1 MLVDKRIYL
10 ASQSPRRRELLKQIS
25 IAFDVLPLRTVS
37 GRLDVVEVPR
47 AGEAAADFAQRM
59 ATEKAACGWRA
70 VDLRHLLR
78 FPVLGADTVVELDGD
93 ILGKPRDRLDAAAM
107 LTRLSGRQHQVHTA
121 VAVHHED
128 RMELRLSSSQV
139 RFAAID
145 AANIARYLEIGE
157 YLGKAGAY
165 GIQGRAGAFIEHIDG
180 SYSGIMGLPLYET
193 SELLKKFGFV
203 I

>member
-10 ASQSPRRRELLKQIS
+10 ASQSPRRRELLKQIG

-59 ATEKAACGWRA
+59 ATDKAASGWHA

-128 RMELRLSSSQV
+128 RMELCLSSSRV

>member
-10 ASQSPRRRELLKQIS
+10 ASQSPRRRELLKQIGVS
-25 IAFDVLPLRTVS
+25 FDVLPLRAVV
-37 GRLDVVEVPR
+37 GRIEVVETPH
-47 AGEAAADFAQRM
+47 AGEAAPDFVQRM

-93 ILGKPRDRLDAAAM
+93 ILGKPADRFAAEDM
-107 LTRLSGRQHQVHTA
+107 LKRLSGRQHRVHTA
-121 VAVHHED
+121 VAVRHDD
-128 RMELRLSSSQV
+128 RLELRLSSSEV
-139 RFAAID
+139 RFATLD
-145 AANIARYLEIGE
+145 AAAIARYLETGE

-165 GIQGRAGAFIEHIDG
+165 AIQGRAGAFVEHIDG

-193 SELLKKFGFV
+193 AVLLRAFGLAV
-203 I
+203 

>member
-10 ASQSPRRRELLKQIS
+10 ASQSPRRRELLKQIGV
-25 IAFDVLPLRTVS
+25 AFDVLPLRAVT
-37 GRLDVVEVPR
+37 GRLDVVEVPHPN
-47 AGEAAADFAQRM
+47 EPPADFAQRM

-70 VDLRHLLR
+70 VDLRRLLR

-93 ILGKPRDRLDAAAM
+93 IFGKPRDRSDATAI
-107 LTRLSGRQHQVHTA
+107 LRRLSGRQHRVHTA
-121 VAVHHED
+121 VAVHHEN
-128 RMELRLSSSQV
+128 RMELRLSSSLV

-145 AANIARYLEIGE
+145 DSAIARYLETGE

-165 GIQGRAGAFIEHIDG
+165 GIQGRAGAFVEQVEG
-180 SYSGIMGLPLYET
+180 SYSGVMGLPLYET
-193 SELLKKFGFV
+193 STLLKMFGFV